1 MTTMTPPPNTTKLL
15 AQGVDIMDILH
26 GHLKNL
32 MYEAQN
38 TNLMDGEPSDPY
50 VRGVYDTLCEMYRL
64 TYGLIF
70 AKQDYM
76 GLPHKT
82 HEETAQ

>member
-1 MTTMTPPPNTTKLL
+1 MSNLPVPPNTKTLL
-15 AQGVDIMDILH
+15 AQGTDLMDILH

-32 MYEAQN
+32 MYEAQGDSE
-38 TNLMDGEPSDPY
+38 DGEPSDPY
-50 VRGVYDTLCEMYRL
+50 AKGVLDTLSEMYRL

-76 GLPHKT
+76 GLPHRT
-82 HEETAQ
+82 HEEIAQ

>member
-32 MYEAQN
+32 MYEA
-38 TNLMDGEPSDPY
+38 LGDSVDGEPSDPY
-50 VRGVYDTLCEMYRL
+50 TRGVYDTLSEMYRL
-64 TYGLIF
+64 TYALIF

>member
-1 MTTMTPPPNTTKLL
+1 MTNLPIPPNTEFLL
-15 AQGVDIMDILH
+15 SQGVDIMDILH
-26 GHLKNL
+26 GHLKKL
-32 MYEAQN
+32 MYEAQGDSE
-38 TNLMDGEPSDPY
+38 DGVPSDPY
-50 VRGVYDTLCEMYRL
+50 VRGVYDTLSEMYRL

-76 GLPHKT
+76 GLPHRT

>member
-1 MTTMTPPPNTTKLL
+1 MPVPPNTTKLL

-32 MYEAQN
+32 MYEAQGDN
-38 TNLMDGEPSDPY
+38 EDGEPSDPY
-50 VRGVYDTLCEMYRL
+50 ARGVFDTLCEMYRL
-64 TYGLIF
+64 TYALIF